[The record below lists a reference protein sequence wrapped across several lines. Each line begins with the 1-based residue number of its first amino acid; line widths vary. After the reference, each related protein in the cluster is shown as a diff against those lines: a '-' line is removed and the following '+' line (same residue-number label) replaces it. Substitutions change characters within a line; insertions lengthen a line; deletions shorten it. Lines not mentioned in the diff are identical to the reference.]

1 MNKKQGVKA
10 LYIRIPAD
18 LHEMLAKLAID
29 TGLSSQEIIV
39 RYLKYL
45 KKFHAKKREPLND
58 KRKGD
63 FSLDAGESE

>member
-1 MNKKQGVKA
+1 MTKKQGVKA

-45 KKFHAKKREPLND
+45 KKYHAKQRTPLD
-58 KRKGD
+58 DEQKGD
-63 FSLDAGESE
+63 FTLDSRGS